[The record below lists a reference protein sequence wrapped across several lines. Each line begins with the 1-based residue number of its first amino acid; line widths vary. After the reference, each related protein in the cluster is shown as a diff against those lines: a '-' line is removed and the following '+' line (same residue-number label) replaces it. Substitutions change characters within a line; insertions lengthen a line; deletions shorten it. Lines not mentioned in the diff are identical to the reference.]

1 MDQNLQTITK
11 KVRKM
16 FNPTRD
22 SEIEEI
28 RRRKIEE
35 MLKRVIQPLNN
46 KTIEL
51 SDYNFSTEINKN
63 KIVVVDFWAPWCGP
77 CKMISPVIEQLASEY
92 AGKVVFA
99 KLNVDNNQ
107 RTAQRYNVQGIPTL
121 LLFKDGQLI
130 DRLVGAAPK
139 SYIES
144 KIKSHIY

>member
-11 KVRKM
+11 KVPKM

>member
-1 MDQNLQTITK
+1 
-11 KVRKM
+11 M